1 MQPLTQRIGRSKEG
15 FVPLSDSSYPT
26 TTSSEDERETTL
38 KKLSFM
44 ELSLLNLLKY
54 FQPPDLPAV
63 RVVIWGAK
71 RSGKSSIIYRWKLES
86 FIPCVPTVGLLEE
99 THDHFSATTRTPL
112 RLHLCEIGRDP
123 TSVEMKAST
132 EKESDSG
139 ESGVSDDDDDDDV
152 EIDGKRPRRGRRR
165 RRRSNRYGR
174 RCCSSFSKCCRCLF
188 CCKRRQK
195 AKSVDFAVKLW
206 SSVVKRAEAVVYVV
220 DSSCKVSLLEMFDD
234 LNLILHNDQL
244 RLQDAKFLILANK
257 QDVWG
262 AVRPQEIERM
272 LNLPPQISRR
282 VKVFGCSALTGENL
296 DAALMWLEEST
307 LNKRSTLQMMTV

>member
-1 MQPLTQRIGRSKEG
+1 MQPLTQRIGKTSKEG

-26 TTSSEDERETTL
+26 TEDGRETAL
-38 KKLSFM
+38 KKLSFI
-44 ELSLLNLLKY
+44 ELSLLSLLRW
-54 FQPPDLPAV
+54 FQPPDLPTV

-71 RSGKSSIIYRWKLES
+71 RSGKSSIIYRWKLQS
-86 FIPCVPTVGLLEE
+86 FIPCVPTIGLLEE
-99 THDHFSATTRTPL
+99 THDHFSESTKTPL

-123 TSVEMKAST
+123 TSVEMKIT
-132 EKESDSG
+132 IEKESDSG
-139 ESGVSDDDDDDDV
+139 ESGDSDDDKK
-152 EIDGKRPRRGRRR
+152 KRKR
-165 RRRSNRYGR
+165 RRRSNRYR

-244 RLQDAKFLILANK
+244 RLQDARFLILANK
-257 QDVWG
+257 QV
-262 AVRPQEIERM
+262 P
-272 LNLPPQISRR
+272 S
-282 VKVFGCSALTGENL
+282 S
-296 DAALMWLEEST
+296 S
-307 LNKRSTLQMMTV
+307 